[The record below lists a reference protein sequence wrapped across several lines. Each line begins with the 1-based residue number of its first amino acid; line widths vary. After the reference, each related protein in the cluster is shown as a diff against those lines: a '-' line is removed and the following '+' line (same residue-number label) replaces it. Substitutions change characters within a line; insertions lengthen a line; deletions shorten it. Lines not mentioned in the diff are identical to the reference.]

1 MRFAAD
7 PGEVSGNF
15 PFEIG
20 HRRVGGGARAG
31 SYWLLHCNHAERD
44 PREGMSFAGKA
55 VTEMLPAGNR
65 SLWLVAPPAMCGGN
79 VRIFSFCVTGYS
91 ESR

>member
-44 PREGMSFAGKA
+44 PHEGMSFAGKA
-55 VTEMLPAGNR
+55 MSECYRQATEAFG
-65 SLWLVAPPAMCGGN
+65 WLRHPPCAAAM
-79 VRIFSFCVTGYS
+79 
-91 ESR
+91 